1 MLLLIRW
8 NFVQT
13 DSLCLMC
20 LCLRDTTFFFSISF
34 QVLFFAGFGLN
45 PPFTSLTTRK
55 QFNNCGFYAS
65 CVCQQGSSLKVAMS
79 MHHVF
84 ANKEAIQ
91 KLWYQYIIPTTT
103 KKQFKSCGFYA
114 SCICQQGCNLK
125 VVVSMHNVA
134 INREVV

>member
-1 MLLLIRW
+1 
-8 NFVQT
+8 
-13 DSLCLMC
+13 
-20 LCLRDTTFFFSISF
+20 
-34 QVLFFAGFGLN
+34 
-45 PPFTSLTTRK
+45 
-55 QFNNCGFYAS
+55 
-65 CVCQQGSSLKVAMS
+65 